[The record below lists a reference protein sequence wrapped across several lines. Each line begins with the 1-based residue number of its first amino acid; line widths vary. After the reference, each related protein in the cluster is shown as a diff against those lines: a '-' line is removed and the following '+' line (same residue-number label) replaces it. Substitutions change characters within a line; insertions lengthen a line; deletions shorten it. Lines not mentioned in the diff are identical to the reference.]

1 MEKLF
6 LKQAYVRVNECSPL
20 KRIHCRLFTIIF
32 FSLLGLILSLSIQF
46 LLSEPAGAE
55 VTFSELNK
63 TVREEQAQGLYS
75 RACNRILQ
83 YFDLPDED
91 CRTLTVERRELLF
104 NNLSKPLNDKLNNLR
119 KRQKEENQE
128 LLNTL
133 QRRQR
138 EENQEL
144 LNTFQRQLNQVFN
157 DVRNSRE
164 NENQELLENI
174 QRQLNA
180 PVLRNSFQG
189 ILEPYSEA
197 LYSLGD
203 LLRILGDLELS
214 GDILKLSLQIATITE
229 SKSTISAIN
238 LSLGNTAQTL
248 AKKAEDLEDTQQAN
262 KEVSKALKFYKQAL
276 ATAPSTNTDRWFR
289 VQLNRL
295 SLLVKLPQY
304 WSEVQTLWPEIESQ
318 LEKSNPSPVTVYAR
332 VHLAQSLTC
341 LKLTELKNQRKYSS
355 PISRRCNILGSRF
368 EETREGLNQTFEW
381 TGISD
386 LLTTAVQLSETPD
399 YWRTKSTALGSLGEL
414 YELTQQWNYAQDLT
428 KEALGIAQSIQAWDL
443 AYQWQWQLAR
453 IHRNQSQIDR
463 ALKEYAVAV
472 ETLKYIRGDLL
483 SLNPDVQFS
492 FRDNIEPVYREYI
505 DLLLQPDRADKNLKK
520 ARDVIASLQLAE
532 LENFLQEACTESQPE
547 QIERVTDNQDPTAA
561 VIYPIILEDR
571 IEVILKLP
579 GKKENLRHY
588 SFDVSQSEVEK
599 TLREL
604 QLALEEEYTFKRVKE
619 LSEVVYEWL
628 LRKAEQDL
636 EGIKTLVFF
645 LDTPL
650 RNIPMAALYD
660 GKHYLIENYAV
671 AIAPSLQL
679 PNPQPLPEKR
689 LRVLAA
695 GLTEPPEDFRSNFSV
710 LPQVKN
716 ELNAIEQTG
725 VSVKR
730 LSDAKFTST
739 AFRNRINAS
748 TFEVVHLATHGEFS
762 SRPLDT
768 FLLAADGKIQVNQID
783 ELFRTRGR
791 TRSDAIELLVMSA
804 CETASGDK
812 RATLGISGV
821 AVRAGARSAIA
832 SLWSLLDESSV
843 EFTQYFYEALVKNP
857 EVKTKAQA
865 LQIAQQSL
873 LKDARYEH
881 PRFWAPYILVG
892 NWL

>member
-1 MEKLF
+1 
-6 LKQAYVRVNECSPL
+6 
-20 KRIHCRLFTIIF
+20 LFTIIF
-32 FSLLGLILSLSIQF
+32 FSLLGLILSLSTQF

-55 VTFSELNK
+55 VDFLKLNN

-75 RACNRILQ
+75 RACNRILEEA
-83 YFDLPDED
+83 FELPDED
-91 CRTLTVERRELLF
+91 CRTLTVERQELLF
-104 NNLSKPLNDKLNNLR
+104 NNLPKPLNDKFNELR
-119 KRQKEENQE
+119 QQQKEENQESINTLQRRQKEENQE
-128 LLNTL
+128 SINTL
-133 QRRQR
+133 QRQLNKLFNDFRISR
-138 EENQEL
+138 EDENHESIEDVR
-144 LNTFQRQLNQVFN
+144 RQLY
-157 DVRNSRE
+157 S
-164 NENQELLENI
+164 
-174 QRQLNA
+174 LN
-180 PVLRNSFQG
+180 LRKYLS
-189 ILEPYSEA
+189 LKEYSEA

-214 GDILKLSLQIATITE
+214 KKILKLSLQIAYLAE
-229 SKSTISAIN
+229 SESTISAVN
-238 LSLGNTAQTL
+238 LSLGNTTQAL
-248 AKKAEDLEDTQQAN
+248 AKKAEDLGDPQQAN
-262 KEVSKALKFYKQAL
+262 KEASEALELYQQAL
-276 ATAPSTNTDRWFR
+276 ATVPSTDTDRWLR
-289 VQLNRL
+289 IQLNRL
-295 SLLVKLPQY
+295 SLLVRLKQR
-304 WSEVQTLWPEIESQ
+304 SNIQTLWPEIESQ
-318 LEKSNPSPVTVYAR
+318 LERSNPSPVTVYAR

-381 TGISD
+381 TSISD
-386 LLTTAVQLSETPD
+386 LLTTAVQLSKTPD
-399 YWRTKSTALGSLGEL
+399 YWRTKSTALASLGEL
-414 YELTQQWNYAQDLT
+414 YELTQQWNDAQELT

-453 IHRNQSQIDR
+453 IHRNQGQIDR
-463 ALKEYAVAV
+463 ALKDYAVAV

-492 FRDNIEPVYREYI
+492 FRDNVEPVYREYV
-505 DLLLQPDRADKNLKK
+505 DLLLQPDRADKNLEK

-532 LENFLQEACTESQPE
+532 LENFLQEACTESKPE
-547 QIERVTDNQDPTAA
+547 QIERVTDNQDPKAA

-571 IEVILKLP
+571 IEVILKLS
-579 GKKENLRHY
+579 GNNLHHY
-588 SFDVSQSEVEK
+588 SFSVSQSEVEK
-599 TLREL
+599 TLQDL
-604 QLALEEEYTFKRVKE
+604 QLALQEEYTFKEVKR
-619 LSEVVYEWL
+619 LSKVVYDWL
-628 LRKAEQDL
+628 LGEKVEKDL
-636 EGIKTLVFF
+636 KGIETLVFF

-650 RNIPMAALYD
+650 RNTPMAALYD
-660 GKHYLIENYAV
+660 GQHYLIENYAV

-679 PNPQPLPEKR
+679 SNPQPLPKKR

-695 GLTEPPEDFRSNFSV
+695 GLTEPPEELRRQFAV

-716 ELNAIEQTG
+716 ELDAIEQTG

-730 LSDAKFTST
+730 LSDEKFTSA
-739 AFRNRINAS
+739 AFRDRINAS
-748 TFEVVHLATHGEFS
+748 TFDIVHLATHGEFS

-768 FLLAADGKIQVNQID
+768 FLLAADGKIQVNQLD
-783 ELFRTRGR
+783 ELFRARSQ
-791 TRSDAIELLVMSA
+791 TRSAPIELLVMSA

-832 SLWSLLDESSV
+832 SLWSLLDESSA
-843 EFTQYFYEALVKNP
+843 EFTKYFYEALVNNP

-873 LKDARYEH
+873 LKDTRYEH

>member
-1 MEKLF
+1 MEKPF
-6 LKQAYVRVNECSPL
+6 LRPADIRVNECSPL

-32 FSLLGLILSLSIQF
+32 FSLLGLTLSLSIQF
-46 LLSEPAGAE
+46 LLSEPATGAE
-55 VTFSELNK
+55 VDFSKLNK

-83 YFDLPDED
+83 EAFELPDED
-91 CRTLTVERRELLF
+91 CRTLTVERQELLF
-104 NNLSKPLNDKLNNLR
+104 NNLQKPLNDVFNNLR
-119 KRQKEENQE
+119 KLQKEENPE

-133 QRRQR
+133 QRQLNEVFNDFRSSR
-138 EENQEL
+138 EDKNQEL
-144 LNTFQRQLNQVFN
+144 IEHIRRQL
-157 DVRNSRE
+157 DS
-164 NENQELLENI
+164 
-174 QRQLNA
+174 LN
-180 PVLRNSFQG
+180 LRNNFQ
-189 ILEPYSEA
+189 LKEYSEA

-214 GDILKLSLQIATITE
+214 TKILKLSIRIAILAE

-238 LSLGNTAQTL
+238 LSLGNTAQAL

-262 KEVSKALKFYKQAL
+262 EEASKALEFYKQAL
-276 ATAPSTNTDRWFR
+276 ATAPSTSTDRWFR

-304 WSEVQTLWPEIESQ
+304 WSEVQTLWSEIESQ

-332 VHLAQSLTC
+332 IHLAQSLTC

-381 TGISD
+381 TGIND
-386 LLTTAVQLSETPD
+386 LLTTAVQLSNTPD
-399 YWRTKSTALGSLGEL
+399 YLRTKSKALGSLGEL
-414 YELTQQWNYAQDLT
+414 YELTQQWDYAQDFT

-443 AYQWQWQLAR
+443 AYLWQWQLAR

-472 ETLKYIRGDLL
+472 ETLKYVRGELL
-483 SLNPDVQFS
+483 SVNPDVQFS
-492 FRDNIEPVYREYI
+492 FRENIEPVYREYV
-505 DLLLQPDRADKNLKK
+505 DLLLQSDITDEKLKK

-532 LENFLQEACTESQPE
+532 LENFLQEACAGSQPE
-547 QIERVTDNQDPTAA
+547 EIEQVIDNQDSTAA
-561 VIYPIILEDR
+561 VIYPIILENR
-571 IEVILKLP
+571 IEVLLKLP
-579 GKKENLRHY
+579 GENLRHY
-588 SFDVSQSEVEK
+588 SFFVSQSKVEK

-604 QLALEEEYTFKRVKE
+604 QLALEEEYTFKAVKE
-619 LSEVVYEWL
+619 LSEVVYDWL
-628 LRKAEQDL
+628 LRKAEKDL
-636 EGIKTLVFF
+636 AGIETLVFF

-660 GKHYLIENYAV
+660 GKHYLIDKYAV

-679 PNPQPLPEKR
+679 QNPQSLPKTR

-695 GLTEPPEDFRSNFSV
+695 GLTEPPEEFRSNFSV

-730 LSDAKFTST
+730 LSDGKFTST

-748 TFEVVHLATHGEFS
+748 TFEIVHLATHGEFS
-762 SRPLDT
+762 SRPLET
-768 FLLAADGKIQVNQID
+768 FLLAADGKIQVNQLD
-783 ELFRTRGR
+783 ELFRKRGQI
-791 TRSDAIELLVMSA
+791 RSDAIELLVMSA

-832 SLWSLLDESSV
+832 SLWSLLDESSA
-843 EFTQYFYEALVKNP
+843 EFTKYFYEALLNNP

-873 LKDARYEH
+873 LEDARYEH